1 MRLSYALF
9 VAYGLTS
16 LIDNRSDAFSTS
28 LTSTTKIQHLQKQ
41 RTTTLNLMSLKN
53 NNNNNN
59 NEDPNDNDIDREFQ
73 LQHEQKNQRQ
83 RLRRAITSV
92 SLAFFTAS
100 TALSSP
106 FNNILPQNANAMG
119 PNLLAPRLPEKA
131 KSGAVLEK
139 ELAQKA
145 LRSQYLRDNAKFEQ
159 EASRIFKEKG
169 PDAHAEFIK
178 NHQKEQLEA
187 SQKKKVERKE
197 LIEKLLFEQ
206 GIDPF
211 VSNRGKAILFQFDY
225 GVDLYQHQ
233 GTSQTNYEELK
244 RIDPQKY
251 GNLENLLQKK
261 TVERIAELKEE
272 GKTPEEIVAIF
283 KSDSE
288 VVVTERQQ
296 MEQQFDRMKARR
308 EAYRKELQEKKRK
321 KQFEKSKQNEPVE
334 LKETEEKLRK
344 EHQEEQLKKEEE
356 EKVAETTHQAEEAT
370 LKAKITATKA
380 KEARKKAKEEQNA
393 LKQKEKAELKK
404 QQAEQKALKQKQKI
418 ESAEKKA
425 AEKADKL
432 AAAAAGVGAATF
444 GTASS
449 SVAGSVASSS
459 IDVATSTATSEIVAD
474 TESAIT
480 STSTDEETSSSEET
494 ASQTDVAESSEEES
508 QILSTPPSK
517 IPAKKITS
525 VAAVIGGGGVAFKFM
540 KDKQEEDVKEKE
552 RQFKLI
558 MGLSEDTDNK
568 PDDVTTA
575 PGGSTFLDLPDDPT
589 STPPEVSSSAPKSTT
604 ETDPSTPAAE
614 EIAPKKKKGGLN
626 FFKKSSSSSRA
637 TDLSELMSSDAIS
650 PEFSML
656 IAQFCSYGAPGR
668 FPQVSVEGEFDLD
681 KANEEITET
690 KKKLGLTDTIAAE
703 LFASVVNCMIID
715 ITDLASSS
723 LSMKTT
729 KKKKGKKKDAEDDED
744 ASKDKMT
751 VDALNV
757 VLDFMDHAASLFDAV
772 AGSTVIQPV
781 VYEGSL
787 KKAKLEKMFSIYA
800 GQLMSSMMDL
810 DSGVS
815 QERLDVLQ
823 QVFDISDKKAE
834 GIAQR
839 VMMENLMKVM
849 KEGGSGEG
857 GGMEGLAE
865 MMGGLGGGDMSA
877 LEGMMG
883 GGMPGFGDPN
893 AELSPEEIKQSV
905 TMMKE
910 LVNSGQISSEE
921 IKLVKEQFAQAY
933 GQDIEDLIKAADGAD
948 GDELGDDGKELL
960 DLFKTV
966 LKEDD

>member
-16 LIDNRSDAFSTS
+16 LIDNRSDAFSIPS

-41 RTTTLNLMSLKN
+41 RTTTLNLMSL
-53 NNNNNN
+53 NNN
-59 NEDPNDNDIDREFQ
+59 NEDPNDNDIDSEFQ

-131 KSGAVLEK
+131 KSGEALEK

-233 GTSQTNYEELK
+233 GTSQTNFEELK

-344 EHQEEQLKKEEE
+344 DNQEEQLKKEEE

-425 AEKADKL
+425 AEKAAKL

-444 GTASS
+444 GTAST

-474 TESAIT
+474 TESAVT
-480 STSTDEETSSSEET
+480 STSTEETSSSEET
-494 ASQTDVAESSEEES
+494 ASQTDVAASSEEES

-589 STPPEVSSSAPKSTT
+589 STPDVSAPTKSTT
-604 ETDPSTPAAE
+604 ETDSSTPAAAE

-656 IAQFCSYGAPGR
+656 IAKFCSYGAPGR

-715 ITDLASSS
+715 IIDLASSS

-729 KKKKGKKKDAEDDED
+729 KKKKKGKKKGDAEDDED

-839 VMMENLMKVM
+839 VMMKNLMKVM

-921 IKLVKEQFAQAY
+921 IKLVKEQFKQAY

-948 GDELGDDGKELL
+948 GDELGEDGKELL

-966 LKEDD
+966 LKEDDKEN